1 MAVFTLNSPTVIEAF
16 EFRYPFLKARSGY
29 LSSADVDESGRDG
42 AVELFFVEM
51 AVSWPVDL
59 TERSKV
65 EFNFTGGIDHFEWKN
80 PRQLNFS
87 DGSEP
92 WDTLYS
98 ADFSLTYIHAWN
110 NKWHSFVGGGFGSGW
125 EKEIEDSFSYRG
137 FLGTTYRWRQ
147 NWQATLGV
155 GLGRGP
161 EKSATGPIRGP
172 EGTSLGPFAG
182 VAWNKDRR
190 ELFQPGWCASIEF
203 PPKGEVCYVI
213 NQSWAVHWNFGS
225 FGRIYRLADS
235 NDLSPSGLLAASFI
249 KTGFAV
255 DFQPSTSL
263 FFSLGVFGALDNKW
277 EIQDDDGN
285 ALQVVYL
292 DNSLGVEFTASWKF

>member
-1 MAVFTLNSPTVIEAF
+1 MTYPAFSEAF

-29 LSSADVDESGRDG
+29 LSSADVDESGKDG
-42 AVELFFVEM
+42 SVELIFTEM

-59 TERSKV
+59 TESSKI

-80 PRQLNFS
+80 PQRLNFS
-87 DGSEP
+87 DGREP

-98 ADFSLTYIHAWN
+98 ADFSLTYIQAWS
-110 NKWHSFVGGGFGSGW
+110 KQWYSFLGGGFSSGW
-125 EKEIEDSFSYRG
+125 ENEIEDSFSYRG

-182 VAWNKDRR
+182 VSWNKDRR

-203 PPKGEVCYVI
+203 PPKGEVCCVI
-213 NQSWAVHWNFGS
+213 NQSWVVHWNFGS
-225 FGRIYRLADS
+225 FGRIYRLADN

-249 KTGFAV
+249 KTGFAA
-255 DFQPSTSL
+255 DFRPLPS
-263 FFSLGVFGALDNKW
+263 FIFSMGVFGAFGNQW
-277 EIQDDDGN
+277 EIQDDDGKT
-285 ALQVVYL
+285 LQVVYL
-292 DNSLGVEFTASWKF
+292 ENSLGVELTASWRF